1 MRKFLPII
9 ALLLIVF
16 GISSCTP
23 KLQQITS
30 DQECLGRFVVE
41 RTANGMI
48 ARCET
53 ITETPS
59 PIPSDTPTSTDTPTE
74 TPTLLPSDTPTLT
87 NTPIVP
93 TLTPTTIPPTV
104 PVPTSTV
111 RTLNMPYQ
119 CLSSGALFTPAVAWF
134 GRISP
139 SDNYSDIRVYCADD
153 NSIKIAV
160 HIIDRLL
167 WYDTT
172 PSLADLTQWD
182 SVSLIINN
190 AYKFDGQLSWFEGRS
205 AYQASYVNG
214 AVVNSPFIT
223 DVTWRGESPNAD
235 VENKGWSI
243 VFNIPYT
250 SLGISAKPLEGT
262 VYKLEVIT
270 HDRDSLAGPS
280 VDTSWSGNLRFG
292 VPVYNAP
299 AIASDG
305 VKIIYDKLNGAHVVD
320 GEVGGHTI
328 CGDDMISDFW
338 RLWGN
343 RNYAGNEQVNVQNQ
357 WDVSDWPCFSKFY
370 ITFPLNSLPQGT
382 QIISATYQMYLFG
395 TSGWGQYGTPPDSYI
410 QAFVADSDWSESTLT
425 WNNAPQAIENVSG
438 VWVKPLLDPNWVL
451 YKWDISRAVADAYA
465 KGKPLRLVF
474 YSGDG
479 ERHTGRYFIS
489 SDTSDY
495 NATLGVRPQIN
506 ISYGSGV
513 PISTPTPTSI
523 PVNTPTETPTQTPT
537 DTPTLI
543 VVLTDTSTPTATATP
558 RPTAT
563 PTRTPIP
570 TIVPTSSTGMT
581 YYISPT
587 GNDSNSGTTE
597 TQAWATFNH
606 AWPYL
611 YPGDTLIMLDGTYYQ
626 TLRPNIRNG
635 QPGKYITVKAKNDGK
650 AVIDGQYVRAPVILG
665 GVWPGPIGSYFD
677 IEGIVAKNSNDNVYM
692 LQDGGNN
699 NILRRVSGYNANTDE
714 NSHVFSI
721 WGYGNL
727 IEDAIAQGTGRKM
740 FMFFMGG
747 GNTARRVFAMW
758 DHYDGRNFLQCWPW
772 GDGIEIYN
780 SSNNII
786 ENSVAYGRIP
796 MYMISLLAQGNPSTN
811 NQFLGVMGIM
821 SGMNYDMTPMRWPP
835 PRPQPTSYTCVAPMT
850 NGGERAGF
858 QVYETNPGYAANNVW
873 KDIFAWGNA
882 SWAFN
887 WQTDLGPY
895 RDSFPVNPL
904 SVNNTL
910 DHATFINNGLDNMDG
925 PYPGQYGGKNID
937 VTQVNMTRFASITNS
952 IIDRIFIGWP
962 NYPDPASKVLTSMT
976 GEGARLKYR
985 YVNGTMMDGTNGT
998 TTQNLWPWPME
1009 QRGLDE
1015 LGISITNI
1023 LTQKIF
1029 GTTDLTVIYP

>member
-1 MRKFLPII
+1 MNRTEKILLSLFVLVFL
-9 ALLLIVF
+9 ATVGFVIV
-16 GISSCTP
+16 SS
-23 KLQQITS
+23 KNAARQQAIHPAIVLAPGES
-30 DQECLGRFVVE
+30 V
-41 RTANGMI
+41 
-48 ARCET
+48 T
-53 ITETPS
+53 IYGATLPATESATETSTATPN
-59 PIPSDTPTSTDTPTE
+59 PTDTNTPTE
-74 TPTLLPSDTPTLT
+74 TASPTYTDTP
-87 NTPIVP
+87 VP
-93 TLTPTTIPPTV
+93 TDTPTTIPTV
-104 PVPTSTV
+104 TPVPTSTV

-182 SVSLIINN
+182 SVSLIINDV
-190 AYKFDGQLSWFEGRS
+190 YKFDGQLSWFEGRS

-214 AVVNSPFIT
+214 VIVNSPFVT
-223 DVTWRGESPNAD
+223 DVTWRGNSPNAD
-235 VENKGWSI
+235 IENKGWSI

-250 SLGISAKPLEGT
+250 SLGISSKPPEGT
-262 VYKLEVIT
+262 IYKLEVIT

-305 VKIIYDKLNGAHVVD
+305 VKIIYDKLNGAHVID

-338 RLWGN
+338 NLWGN

-357 WDVSDWPCFSKFY
+357 WDVADWPCFSKFY
-370 ITFPLNSLPQGT
+370 ITFPLDSLPQGQ

-410 QAFVADSDWSESTLT
+410 QAFVADSDWNESTLT
-425 WNNAPQAIENVSG
+425 WNNAPQAIENISG

-465 KGKPLRLVF
+465 KGEPLRLVF

-495 NATLGVRPQIN
+495 NATLGIRPQIN
-506 ISYGSGV
+506 ISYGSGA

-523 PVNTPTETPTQTPT
+523 PVNTPTETATQTPT

-543 VVLTDTSTPTATATP
+543 VVPTDTSTPTATATP
-558 RPTAT
+558 RPT
-563 PTRTPIP
+563 PTKTLIP
-570 TIVPTSSTGMT
+570 TIVPTSSSNKT
-581 YYISPT
+581 YYISPF
-587 GNDSNSGTTE
+587 GSDSNSGMTE
-597 TQAWATFNH
+597 AQAWATFNH

-611 YPGDTLIMLDGTYYQ
+611 YPGDTLIALDGTYYQ
-626 TLRPNIRNG
+626 SIHPTARNG

-650 AVIDGQYVRAPVILG
+650 VVIDGQYQRLPVELG
-665 GVWPGPIGSYFD
+665 NAWPGPIGNYFIID
-677 IEGIVAKNSNDNVYM
+677 GIVAKNSSWSVYTIA
-692 LQDGGNN
+692 GFN
-699 NILRRVSGYNANTDE
+699 NILRRVSGYNAETDQ
-714 NSHVFSI
+714 NAHVFEVT
-721 WGYGNL
+721 GNYNL
-727 IEDAIAQGTGRKM
+727 IEDAIASGTGRKM
-740 FMFFMGG
+740 AFTYFGQYNVF
-747 GNTARRVFAMW
+747 RRVFAAW
-758 DHYDGRNFLQCWPW
+758 QQWDGRTGLACWPW

-780 SSNNII
+780 ADNNII
-786 ENSVAYGRIP
+786 ENSITYGKNP
-796 MYMISLLAQGNPSTN
+796 VWAMSLVSQGNGSHAIGNKFLGDMAILAGMIDEQTPMTWPST
-811 NQFLGVMGIM
+811 
-821 SGMNYDMTPMRWPP
+821 
-835 PRPQPTSYTCVAPMT
+835 RPGPTTETCVRDF
-850 NGGERAGF
+850 NQGGVESGF
-858 QVYETNPGYAANNVW
+858 NVYEGYAEIRDTLW
-873 KDIFAWGNA
+873 QDIFAWGN
-882 SWAFN
+882 SSFGIN
-887 WQTDLGPY
+887 WDTELGVY
-895 RDSFPVNPL
+895 RGSGGHPNTG
-904 SVNNTL
+904 NNNIVR
-910 DHATFINNGLDNMDG
+910 ATMFNNGLNQIDG
-925 PYPGQYGGKNID
+925 PYPGQFGGKNID
-937 VTQVNMTRFASITNS
+937 ALQISLTRFTSIVNS
-952 IIDRIFIGWP
+952 KIDRIFINWP
-962 NYPDPASKVLTSMT
+962 NYPNPPRTLTSMT

-985 YVNGTMMDGTNGT
+985 YVDGVMGNVP
-998 TTQNLWPWPME
+998 LWPWPME

-1015 LGISITNI
+1015 LGISITN
-1023 LTQKIF
+1023 LMLPKIF